1 MKRAHA
7 AFPHKLVG
15 DLMTRQFLFCAAAF
29 WMTAGAAAAA
39 PLALTKVTIIDGLGG
54 APIPDGVVVMDGG
67 RITAIG
73 PAATVTI
80 PRGARVVEKAGKY
93 VIPGLMD
100 ANLHLHLNLDVDT
113 LLRFRGRYADII
125 VEAAQLALKTG
136 QTTVFDTWGPYPD
149 LRAARARINAG
160 KDAGARIYFAGN
172 IIGFDGPVSEDF
184 RDEFKGLLRADTINY
199 LNRRWTQGTGRELL
213 WETADE
219 VGKRVSTYAAKDVDF
234 LKYAANGHKDYSF
247 MAFSQGAQNAIVKAG
262 HGAGKTV
269 QAHVH
274 SLEGIQAS
282 IDAGVD
288 ILTHCDIT
296 PERTIPSAIIKEMVA
311 KNVSC
316 SALPVTKAY
325 QESQSKKLEPIY
337 ANSRIN
343 IKNLIDGGVNVML
356 STDAGIQHPLPA
368 RTPEKPEV
376 DVRTKL
382 GEGHFFALV
391 GLEQMGVAPMKALQT
406 ATINVARGYKLD
418 KDFGSLERGK
428 YADMVV
434 LDADPLAS
442 ARNYRSINMVIKA
455 GAPVDLDKLPSA
467 PLISNQKIASDP
479 AVPTP

>member
-1 MKRAHA
+1 
-7 AFPHKLVG
+7 
-15 DLMTRQFLFCAAAF
+15 MTRQSLLCAAAF
-29 WMTAGAAAAA
+29 SLAASAAGAN
-39 PLALTKVTIIDGLGG
+39 PLALTNVILIDGAGG
-54 APIPDGVVVMDGG
+54 APVSNAVVVMDKG

-73 PAATVTI
+73 SAGSVTI
-80 PRGARVVEKAGKY
+80 PRGATVVNKAGKY

-100 ANLHLHLNLDVDT
+100 ANVHLHLNLDVDT

-149 LRAARARINAG
+149 LRAARARINGG
-160 KDAGARIYFAGN
+160 KDVGARIYFAGN
-172 IIGFDGPVSEDF
+172 IIGFDGPVSDDF
-184 RDEFKGLLRADTINY
+184 RDEFKGILRPDTINY

-213 WETADE
+213 WDTADE
-219 VGKRVSTYAAKDVDF
+219 VGARITTYAAKDVDF

-274 SLEGIQAS
+274 SLEGIQAAM
-282 IDAGVD
+282 DAGAD

-296 PERTIPSAIIKEMVA
+296 PERTIPASIIQEMVA
-311 KNVSC
+311 KKVSC

-325 QESQSKKLEPIY
+325 QANQSKTLEPIY

-356 STDAGIQHPLPA
+356 STDGGIDHPLPA
-368 RTPEKPEV
+368 KAPEKPPV
-376 DVRTKL
+376 DVRTRL
-382 GEGHFFALV
+382 GEGHFFALL
-391 GLEQMGVAPMKALQT
+391 GLEQLGVDPMKALQI

-418 KDFGSLERGK
+418 KDFGTLEVGK

-434 LDADPLAS
+434 LDADPLAA

-455 GAPVDLDKLPSA
+455 GEPVDLSKLPTA
-467 PLISNQKIASDP
+467 PLISNQKALVDASS
-479 AVPTP
+479 PTP

>member
-1 MKRAHA
+1 
-7 AFPHKLVG
+7 
-15 DLMTRQFLFCAAAF
+15 MTRHSLFCAAAF
-29 WMTAGAAAAA
+29 SLVASAAGAV
-39 PLALTKVTIIDGLGG
+39 PLAITQVTIIDGVGG
-54 APIPDGVVVMDGG
+54 APVPNGVVVMDNG

-73 PAATVTI
+73 PAASVAI
-80 PRGARVVEKAGKY
+80 PRGARVVAKPGKY

-100 ANLHLHLNLDVDT
+100 ANLHLHLNLDIDT

-160 KDAGARIYFAGN
+160 KDVGARIYFAGN

-184 RDEFKGLLRADTINY
+184 RDEYKGLLRADTINY

-213 WETADE
+213 WDTADE
-219 VGKRVSTYAAKDVDF
+219 VGKRISVYAAKDVDF

-274 SLEGIQAS
+274 SLEGIQAAM
-282 IDAGVD
+282 DAGVD

-296 PERTIPSAIIKEMVA
+296 PERTINPGIIQEMVA
-311 KNVSC
+311 KKVSC

-325 QESQSKKLEPIY
+325 QASQSKMLEPIY

-368 RTPEKPEV
+368 KAPDKPEV
-376 DVRTKL
+376 DVRTRL

-391 GLEQMGVAPMKALQT
+391 GLEQMGVDPMKALQT

-418 KDFGSLERGK
+418 KDYGTLETGK
-428 YADMVV
+428 IADMVV

-442 ARNYRSINMVIKA
+442 AVNYRAINMVIKA
-455 GAPVDLDKLPSA
+455 GESVDLTKLPAA
-467 PLISNQKIASDP
+467 PLISNQKSLADTP
-479 AVPTP
+479 APKP

>member
-1 MKRAHA
+1 
-7 AFPHKLVG
+7 
-15 DLMTRQFLFCAAAF
+15 MTRKSLLCAAAF
-29 WMTAGAAAAA
+29 SLIAGTAGAA

-54 APIPDGVVVMDGG
+54 APVPNGVVVMDGG

-73 PAATVTI
+73 PSGGVAI
-80 PRGARVVEKAGKY
+80 PRGARIIDKSGKY

-160 KDAGARIYFAGN
+160 KDVGARIYFAGN

-184 RDEFKGLLRADTINY
+184 RDEFKGVLRTDTINY

-219 VGKRVSTYAAKDVDF
+219 VGKRVTIYAAKDVDF

-296 PERTIPSAIIKEMVA
+296 PERTIPPAIIREMAA
-311 KNVSC
+311 KKVSC

-325 QESQSKKLEPIY
+325 QDSQSKKLEPIY

-368 RTPEKPEV
+368 KTPDKPEV

-382 GEGHFFALV
+382 GEGHFFALM
-391 GLEQMGVAPMKALQT
+391 GLEQLGVDPMKALQT

-418 KDFGSLERGK
+418 RDFGSLEAGK
-428 YADMVV
+428 VADMVV

-442 ARNYRSINMVIKA
+442 ARNYRAINMVIKA
-455 GAPVDLDKLPSA
+455 GEPVDFAKLPTA
-467 PLISNQKIASDP
+467 PLISNQRSLYPEA
-479 AVPTP
+479 AVAK

>member
-1 MKRAHA
+1 VKPAFA
-7 AFPHKLVG
+7 ASTQKLLG
-15 DLMTRQFLFCAAAF
+15 DLMTRQSLLCAAAF
-29 WMTAGAAAAA
+29 SLVASAAGAA
-39 PLALTKVTIIDGLGG
+39 PLALTKVTIIDGRGG
-54 APIPDGVVVMDGG
+54 APVPDGVVVMDNG

-73 PAATVTI
+73 PAASVTI
-80 PRGARVVEKAGKY
+80 PRGAKVLDKAGKY

-100 ANLHLHLNLDVDT
+100 ANVHLHLNLDVDT
-113 LLRFRGRYADII
+113 LLRFRGRYADIV

-149 LRAARARINAG
+149 LRAARARINSG
-160 KDAGARIYFAGN
+160 KDVGSRIYFAGN
-172 IIGFDGPVSEDF
+172 IIGFDGPVSDDF
-184 RDEFKGLLRADTINY
+184 RDEFKGILRPDTIDY

-213 WETADE
+213 WDTADE
-219 VGKRVSTYAAKDVDF
+219 VGKRITVYAAKDVDF

-247 MAFSQGAQNAIVKAG
+247 MEFSQGAQNAIVKAG

-274 SLEGIQAS
+274 SVEGIQAA

-296 PERTIPSAIIKEMVA
+296 PERTIPPAIIAEIAA
-311 KNVSC
+311 KKVSC
-316 SALPVTKAY
+316 SALPVTEAY
-325 QESQSKKLEPIY
+325 QASQSKQLEPIY

-343 IKNLIDGGVNVML
+343 IKNLINAGVNVML
-356 STDAGIQHPLPA
+356 STDAGIQHPLPVKN
-368 RTPEKPEV
+368 PEKPEV
-376 DVRTKL
+376 DVRTRL

-391 GLEQMGVAPMKALQT
+391 GLEQLGVDPMKALQT

-418 KDFGSLERGK
+418 KDFGTLETGK

-434 LDADPLAS
+434 LDANPLAA

-455 GAPVDLDKLPSA
+455 GEPVDLTKLPTA
-467 PLISNQKIASDP
+467 PLISNQKSLVAAKAAP
-479 AVPTP
+479 

>member
-1 MKRAHA
+1 
-7 AFPHKLVG
+7 
-15 DLMTRQFLFCAAAF
+15 MTRQSLFFAAVFSLA
-29 WMTAGAAAAA
+29 AGAAGAA
-39 PLALTKVTIIDGLGG
+39 PLALTKVTIIDGSGRT
-54 APIPDGVVVMDGG
+54 PVPDGVVVMDGG
-67 RITAIG
+67 RIVAVG
-73 PAATVTI
+73 PAGSVTI
-80 PRGARVVEKAGKY
+80 PRGARVVEKSGKY

-113 LLRFRGRYADII
+113 LLRFRGRYADIV

-149 LRAARARINAG
+149 LRAARSRING
-160 KDAGARIYFAGN
+160 GQDVGARIYFAGN

-184 RDEFKGLLRADTINY
+184 RDEFKGVLRADTIDY

-213 WETADE
+213 WDTADE
-219 VGKRVSTYAAKDVDF
+219 VGKRISVYAAKDVDF
-234 LKYAANGHKDYSF
+234 LKYAANGHKDFSF
-247 MAFSQGAQNAIVKAG
+247 MEFSQGAQNAIVKAG

-274 SLEGIQAS
+274 SLEGIQAAM
-282 IDAGVD
+282 DAGVD

-296 PERTIPSAIIKEMVA
+296 PERTIPSGIIQEMA
-311 KNVSC
+311 ARKISC

-325 QESQSKKLEPIY
+325 QDSQSKKLEPIY

-368 RTPEKPEV
+368 KAPDKPEV

-382 GEGHFFALV
+382 GEGHFFALL
-391 GLEQMGVAPMKALQT
+391 GLEQLGVDPMKALQT

-418 KDFGSLERGK
+418 KDFGTLEVGK

-442 ARNYRSINMVIKA
+442 ARNYRAINMVIK
-455 GAPVDLDKLPSA
+455 GGEPVDISKLPSA
-467 PLISNQKIASDP
+467 PLISNQKSVAAASSP
-479 AVPTP
+479 AP

>member
-1 MKRAHA
+1 MKRANA
-7 AFPHKLVG
+7 AFTHKLVG
-15 DLMTRQFLFCAAAF
+15 DLMTRHILFCAAAF
-29 WMTAGAAAAA
+29 TLVAGAAGAA
-39 PLALTKVTIIDGLGG
+39 PLALTKVTIIDGTGRS
-54 APIPDGVVVMDGG
+54 PVPDGVVVMDNG

-73 PAATVTI
+73 PAASVTI
-80 PRGARVVEKAGKY
+80 PKGARVVDKSGKY

-113 LLRFRGRYADII
+113 LLRFRGRYADVV

-160 KDAGARIYFAGN
+160 KDVGARIYFAGN

-184 RDEFKGLLRADTINY
+184 RDEYKGILRADTINY

-213 WETADE
+213 WDAADE
-219 VGKRVSTYAAKDVDF
+219 VGKRISGYAAKDVDF
-234 LKYAANGHKDYSF
+234 LKYASNGHKDYSF
-247 MAFSQGAQNAIVKAG
+247 MAFSQGSQNAIVKAG

-274 SLEGIQAS
+274 SLEGIQAAM
-282 IDAGVD
+282 DAGVD

-296 PERTIPSAIIKEMVA
+296 PERTITPAIIQEMVA
-311 KNVSC
+311 KKVSC
-316 SALPVTKAY
+316 SALPVTRAY
-325 QESQSKKLEPIY
+325 QDSQSKKLEPIY

-368 RTPEKPEV
+368 KAPEKPEV

-391 GLEQMGVAPMKALQT
+391 GLEQMGVDPMKALQT

-418 KDFGSLERGK
+418 KDFGTLEAGK

-434 LDADPLAS
+434 LDADPLAA
-442 ARNYRSINMVIKA
+442 ARNYRAINLVIKA
-455 GAPVDLDKLPSA
+455 GELVDISKLPTA
-467 PLISNQKIASDP
+467 PLISNQKSLAPEASSAP
-479 AVPTP
+479 

>member
-1 MKRAHA
+1 MRLK
-7 AFPHKLVG
+7 PKLDG
-15 DLMTRQFLFCAAAF
+15 ALMTRQSLLCAAAF
-29 WMTAGAAAAA
+29 SLVTGPAGAA
-39 PLALTKVTIIDGLGG
+39 PLALTKVTIIDAVGG
-54 APIPDGVVVMDGG
+54 PPIANGVIVMESG
-67 RITAIG
+67 RITAVG
-73 PAATVTI
+73 PAASVTI
-80 PRGARVVEKAGKY
+80 PKGARVLEKPGKY

-125 VEAAQLALKTG
+125 VEAAQLALKSG

-149 LRAARARINAG
+149 LRAARARINSG
-160 KDAGARIYFAGN
+160 KDVGARIYFAGN
-172 IIGFDGPVSEDF
+172 IIGFDGPVSADF
-184 RDEFKGLLRADTINY
+184 RDEFKSFLRSDTITY

-213 WETADE
+213 WDTADE
-219 VGKRVSTYAAKDVDF
+219 VGKRVATYAAKDVDF

-262 HGAGKTV
+262 HDAGKTV

-274 SLEGIQAS
+274 SLEGIQAA

-296 PERTIPSAIIKEMVA
+296 PERTITPTIIQEMAA
-311 KNVSC
+311 KKVSC

-325 QESQSKKLEPIY
+325 QASQSKVLEPIY

-343 IKNLIDGGVNVML
+343 IKSLIDGGVNVML

-391 GLEQMGVAPMKALQT
+391 GLEQMGIDPMKALQT
-406 ATINVARGYKLD
+406 ATINVARGYKLE
-418 KDFGSLERGK
+418 KDFGTLEVGK
-428 YADMVV
+428 FADVVV
-434 LDADPLAS
+434 LNADPLAS
-442 ARNYRSINMVIKA
+442 AANYRAIDVVIKA
-455 GAPVDLDKLPSA
+455 GELVDISKLPA
-467 PLISNQKIASDP
+467 TPLISNQKSLAPEPSP
-479 AVPTP
+479 AQ

>member
-1 MKRAHA
+1 
-7 AFPHKLVG
+7 
-15 DLMTRQFLFCAAAF
+15 MTRQSLLCAAAF
-29 WMTAGAAAAA
+29 SLVAGTAGAA
-39 PLALTKVTIIDGLGG
+39 PLALTKVTIIDGVGG
-54 APIPDGVVVMDGG
+54 APIADGVIVMDGG

-73 PAATVTI
+73 PAASVTI
-80 PRGARVVEKAGKY
+80 PKGARVLEKPGKF

-113 LLRFRGRYADII
+113 LLRFRGQYADII
-125 VEAAQLALKTG
+125 VEAAQLALKSG

-160 KDAGARIYFAGN
+160 KDVGARIYFAGN
-172 IIGFDGPVSEDF
+172 IIGFDGPVSADF
-184 RDEFKGLLRADTINY
+184 RDEFKTILRADTINY

-213 WETADE
+213 WDTADE

-247 MAFSQGAQNAIVKAG
+247 MAFSQDAQNAIVKAG
-262 HGAGKTV
+262 HDAGKTV

-274 SLEGIQAS
+274 SLEGIQSS

-296 PERTIPSAIIKEMVA
+296 PERTIPPAIIKEMVA
-311 KNVSC
+311 KKVSC

-325 QESQSKKLEPIY
+325 QASQSKMLEPIY

-391 GLEQMGVAPMKALQT
+391 GLEQMGVDPMKALQT
-406 ATINVARGYKLD
+406 ATINVARGYKME
-418 KDFGSLERGK
+418 KDYGTLEVGK
-428 YADMVV
+428 FADLVV
-434 LDADPLAS
+434 LNANPLAS
-442 ARNYRSINMVIKA
+442 AANYRTIDLVIKA
-455 GAPVDLDKLPSA
+455 GDVVDISKLPSA
-467 PLISNQKIASDP
+467 PLISNQKSLAPEPSSKP
-479 AVPTP
+479 

>member
-1 MKRAHA
+1 
-7 AFPHKLVG
+7 
-15 DLMTRQFLFCAAAF
+15 MTRQLLLCAAAF
-29 WMTAGAAAAA
+29 WMAAGAAAAA
-39 PLALTKVTIIDGLGG
+39 PLALTKVTLIDGLGG
-54 APIPDGVVVMDGG
+54 APIPDGVVVMEGG
-67 RITAIG
+67 RITAVG
-73 PAATVTI
+73 PAASVRI
-80 PRGARVVEKAGKY
+80 PRGARVMEKAGKY

-149 LRAARARINAG
+149 LRAARARIDGGEAT
-160 KDAGARIYFAGN
+160 GARIFFAGN

-184 RDEFKGLLRADTINY
+184 RDEFKGILRIDTINY
-199 LNRRWTQGTGRELL
+199 LNRRWTQGVGRELL

-247 MAFSQGAQNAIVKAG
+247 MAFSQGAQDAIVKAG

-274 SLEGIQAS
+274 SLEGIQSA

-296 PERTIPSAIIKEMVA
+296 PERTIPPTLVREMVA
-311 KNVSC
+311 KKVSC

-325 QESQSKKLEPIY
+325 QASQSKKLEPIY
-337 ANSRIN
+337 ANSRVN

-368 RTPEKPEV
+368 REPEKPEV

-382 GEGHFFALV
+382 GEGHFFALM
-391 GLEQMGVAPMKALQT
+391 GLEQIGVDPMKALQT
-406 ATINVARGYKLD
+406 ATINVARGYKVD
-418 KDFGSLERGK
+418 KDFGSLEAGK
-428 YADMVV
+428 FADMVV

-442 ARNYRSINMVIKA
+442 AQNYRAIHMVIKA
-455 GAPVDLDKLPSA
+455 GEPVDLNKLPSA
-467 PLISNQKIASDP
+467 PLISNQKGASKTVGAAP
-479 AVPTP
+479 